1 VDQRTIP
8 TLGLDISDRYVSF
21 CFIGSSEDEVS
32 EEGRVRTTPKAIG
45 AFLRSRERCRVVLEV
60 GTHSPWLSR
69 LAQAAGHEVFVA
81 NPRSLRF
88 IYGNTRKSDR
98 RDAELLARVGRM
110 DPKLLSP
117 IRHRREETQR
127 DLLVLRMRDTLV
139 SCRGKMV
146 SSVRGMVKALGVRLT
161 KCSTPSF
168 VKTAR
173 KELPEA
179 LQRILA
185 PLLDSIEQ
193 LSLQIR
199 NADKRVEQLCAE
211 SYPETELIRQVHGV
225 GSLTALAFVL
235 TLEDPAH
242 FAKSRDVGPFLGLV
256 PRRDQS
262 GDTDPQLGIT
272 KAGDSFLRR
281 LLVQSAHYILGPFG
295 GDSDL
300 RRRGLCLVERGGKA
314 AKKRA
319 VIATARKLAVLLHAL
334 WKTGEVYEPL
344 RNAKQA
350 A

>member
-1 VDQRTIP
+1 MDQRTIL
-8 TLGLDISDRYVSF
+8 TLGLDIGDRHTHF
-21 CFIGSSEDEVS
+21 CFLASAEEEVS
-32 EEGRVRTTPKAIG
+32 EEGRVPTTPKAIE

-69 LAQAAGHEVFVA
+69 LAEAAGHEVLVA
-81 NPRSLRF
+81 NPRALRF

-117 IRHRREETQR
+117 IRHRREDTQR
-127 DLLVLRMRDTLV
+127 ALLVLRVRDTLV
-139 SCRGKMV
+139 SSRTKMV
-146 SSVRGMVKALGVRLT
+146 TAARGMAKALGVRIT

-173 KELPEA
+173 KELPED
-179 LQRILA
+179 LQTALA
-185 PLLDSIEQ
+185 PLLDCIEK
-193 LSLQIR
+193 LTLEIR
-199 NADKRVEQLCAE
+199 DLDKRVEQLGAE
-211 SYPETELIRQVHGV
+211 SHPETKLVRQVQGV
-225 GSLTALAFVL
+225 GPVTALAFVL
-235 TLEDPAH
+235 IIEDPAH
-242 FAKSRDVGPFLGLV
+242 FAKSRDVGPFLGMV

-262 GDTDPQLGIT
+262 GAADPQLRIT

-295 GDSDL
+295 EDSDL
-300 RRRGLCLVERGGKA
+300 RRRGLALVERGGKA

>member
-1 VDQRTIP
+1 MDQRTIL
-8 TLGLDISDRYVSF
+8 TLGLDIGDRHTHF
-21 CFIGSSEDEVS
+21 CLLASSEEEVS
-32 EEGRVRTTPKAIG
+32 EEGRVRTTPTAIE

-69 LAQAAGHEVFVA
+69 LAETAGHEVLVA
-81 NPRSLRF
+81 NPRALRF

-127 DLLVLRMRDTLV
+127 ALLVLRVRDTLV
-139 SCRGKMV
+139 SSRTKMV
-146 SSVRGMVKALGVRLT
+146 TAARGMAKALGARIT

-173 KELPEA
+173 KELPEDLRAA
-179 LQRILA
+179 LD
-185 PLLDSIEQ
+185 PLLDSIEK
-193 LSLQIR
+193 LTLEIR
-199 NADKRVEQLCAE
+199 ESDKRVEQLGAE
-211 SYPETELIRQVHGV
+211 SYPETKLIRQVHGV
-225 GSLTALAFVL
+225 GPVTALAFVL
-235 TLEDPAH
+235 IIEDPAH
-242 FAKSRDVGPFLGLV
+242 FAKSRDVGPFLGMV

-262 GDTDPQLGIT
+262 GNADPQLRIT

-295 GDSDL
+295 EDSDL
-300 RRRGLCLVERGGKA
+300 RRRGLALVERGGKA

-319 VIATARKLAVLLHAL
+319 VIATARKLAVMLHAL
-334 WKTGEVYEPL
+334 WKTGEVYDPL
-344 RNAKQA
+344 HNAKQA